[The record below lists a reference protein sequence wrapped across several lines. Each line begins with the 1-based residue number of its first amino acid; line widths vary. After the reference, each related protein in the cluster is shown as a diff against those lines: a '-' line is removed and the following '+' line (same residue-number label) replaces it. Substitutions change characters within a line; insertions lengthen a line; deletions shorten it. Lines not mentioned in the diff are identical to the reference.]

1 MKRLVKL
8 LPYIAIAVAVVAAF
22 AVVAMQPRRITTTPP
37 AAPPASEFQHTVAA
51 VGLIESNSENIRI
64 GSHLSGIVDEVL
76 VRAGDDVKSGAP
88 LFRLETRHLRAALA
102 DASAALD
109 VARAGVGVAEAS
121 LGDAKQQLALV
132 LAVRDKRAVS
142 EDDVQRRTFAVATAE
157 AKLAQARAA
166 VKAAEAARD
175 RVQVEIDRSTVRS
188 PIAGA
193 ILKVNAHAGEF
204 ASAGALAEPLVV
216 VGSIKP
222 LYVRVDIDEHEAAR
236 VNPQAPATA
245 ALRGDA
251 SIRSPLR
258 FVRVEPL
265 VIPKHSLTGDA
276 AERVDTRVLQVLYE
290 VERPDPR
297 FFVGQQMDVFIEGR
311 S

>member
-8 LPYIAIAVAVVAAF
+8 LPWIAIAVAIVAAF
-22 AVVAMQPRRITTTPP
+22 AVVAMQPRHMTTTPP
-37 AAPPASEFQHTVAA
+37 AAPPASEFRHTVAA
-51 VGLIESNSENIRI
+51 VGLTESSSENIRI

-76 VRAGDDVKSGAP
+76 VRAGDDVKTGSP
-88 LFRLETRHLRAALA
+88 LFRLETRHLRASLA

-109 VARAGVGVAEAS
+109 VARAGVGIAEAS
-121 LGDAKQQLALV
+121 LGDAKEQLTLV
-132 LAVRDKRAVS
+132 LAVHDKRAVS

-166 VKAAEAARD
+166 VKAAVTARD

-188 PIAGA
+188 PIAGT

-216 VGSIKP
+216 VGTIRP
-222 LYVRVDIDEHEAAR
+222 LYLRVDIDEHEAAR
-236 VNPQAPATA
+236 VNPQAPAMA

-265 VIPKHSLTGDA
+265 VIPKHSLTGDS